1 MNESKDLEEKRS
13 KSKRSYISNFSRLIV
28 LVLIVS
34 LVGGFSIGAGGKF
47 IENYY
52 FDEASALKT
61 TNGPEKT
68 NLNYNGFSVEKNNI
82 SDVVDEIRPS
92 IVAITNQKEYRD
104 WFNNKRVGEASGSG
118 VVISK
123 DESFYY
129 IVTNNH
135 VIQGATQLLVGINNK
150 TIEAKVVGK
159 DPFSDLAVLKIKKDK
174 IEKEIIPIVLG
185 DSDNIKQG
193 NTAIAIGNPLGYNY
207 SVTVG
212 VISALN
218 RKLDISGDVPLIQ
231 TDAAINPGNSG
242 GALINGN
249 GELIGI
255 NSAKIASANVEGMGF
270 AIPINYAK
278 PIIKQLID
286 NGSVKRPYLG
296 IMGKTVT
303 EELSDLYELPLGVVI
318 TQVGEGTPAQ
328 KADLVPGDV
337 IIKLNETRINSIEKL
352 SDEIMNYSVNDPIE
366 LTIIREGKKK
376 LIKKVTLGNRNN

>member
-13 KSKRSYISNFSRLIV
+13 YVSNFSRLIV